1 MMSALKK
8 KYTCALLTFFSVIIL
23 FIGCA
28 SVRKLDELSPG
39 GLYSRG
45 IAALEEHR
53 FNEAHYA
60 FSELVKKYPKW
71 KNADSALY
79 KKGYLEIHFGKYE
92 DARISFE
99 KLLDDYPASEWRFDA
114 SLWSGILGELT
125 AYLGAEIVGNAGSG
139 SSDSDA
145 MNLKDLKE
153 HIEKLEVENAE
164 LRRQIQMLRKLL
176 EK

>member
-1 MMSALKK
+1 MVSILKK
-8 KYTCALLTFFSVIIL
+8 TDICALLTFFSVIIL
-23 FIGCA
+23 FTGCA

-39 GLYSRG
+39 GLYNRG
-45 IAALEEHR
+45 IVALEEHR

-60 FSELVKKYPKW
+60 FSELAKKYPNW
-71 KNADSALY
+71 KKADSALY

-99 KLLDDYPASEWRFDA
+99 KLLDDYPTSEWRFDA
-114 SLWSGILGELT
+114 ALWSGILGELT
-125 AYLGAEIVGNAGSG
+125 AYLGIEMDGNADSG
-139 SSDSDA
+139 SSDSNA
-145 MNLKDLKE
+145 ISAKDLKMR
-153 HIEKLEVENAE
+153 IEKLEVENKE